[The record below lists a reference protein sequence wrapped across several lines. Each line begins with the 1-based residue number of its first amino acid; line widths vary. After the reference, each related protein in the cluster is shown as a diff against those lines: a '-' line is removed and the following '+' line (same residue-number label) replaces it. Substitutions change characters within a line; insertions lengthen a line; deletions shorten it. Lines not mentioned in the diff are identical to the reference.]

1 MKNRIVSM
9 TLCLALLLCTFGA
22 STEGVT
28 YNVTYLSCW
37 SGSSAQFPEDVTGNV
52 CAQLVKE
59 KFGIELTM
67 SDNGGNQTEVSY
79 LNMMFAADNV
89 PDVVNAPYWSAEP
102 GGEGAILING
112 AIEGMVKDIA
122 PYLDQFPNLKTLYE
136 TEGTLS
142 KSVEKNLIHNAKYP
156 EGAIYFI
163 PTGIDMNDEQYR
175 NVYGD
180 TLYAR
185 ADVLEAVGVSAV
197 EVKTIDDLVRLLETI
212 RDSDLTDWNSFP
224 IIPLGTGHD
233 GWRNA
238 NIYNWLRGNNI
249 SNWRQL
255 EDGTVTY
262 YLFTDYVENRIK
274 LMRKLLSEGLM
285 DVECLTQ
292 TDEVARSKVLQ
303 GSYAVISVDANAV
316 VNAFYYE
323 NNIVNTHPEA
333 KWVPLGLTNLD
344 GNNSVDVY
352 QKGYTGGG
360 VTFFS
365 ANIDENKLLAIL
377 SLMDWMCTDEGAAFN
392 SYGIE
397 GVTFKYDDQNRPTL
411 LSDVQASIDAD
422 SRVRYNYGIGQFNS
436 GFNVCSKDNTRW
448 PRTRKEMSAKEA
460 AYQDMCDH
468 FRPRTEVLGMSVEE
482 LLSGWKSYDDLNDNI
497 ATLDIGTMIQR
508 AYYFETDEEVTAMI
522 KDLRQKAID
531 FGIEDAMKYI
541 QDNLTEDYAF

>member
-1 MKNRIVSM
+1 MRKRIVSM
-9 TLCLALLLCTFGA
+9 MLCLMLLCAFGA
-22 STEGVT
+22 SAEGAT
-28 YNVTYLSCW
+28 YDITYLNCW
-37 SGSSAQFPEDVTGNV
+37 SGSSANFPEDVTGNV

-89 PDVVNAPYWSAEP
+89 PDVVNAPYWGAEP

-122 PYLDQFPNLKTLYE
+122 PYLDQFPNLKALYE
-136 TEGTLS
+136 TEGVFS
-142 KSVEKNLIHNAKYP
+142 KSVEKNLIYNAAYSD
-156 EGAIYFI
+156 GAIYFI
-163 PTGIDMNDEQYR
+163 PTNVDMNDEQYR

-185 ADVLEAVGVSAV
+185 ADVLEAVGVNA
-197 EVKTIDDLVRLLETI
+197 EDVKTIDDLVKLLETI
-212 RDSDLTDWNSFP
+212 RDSGLTDWKGSA

-262 YLFTDYVENRIK
+262 YLFTDYVENRIN
-274 LMRKLLSEGLM
+274 LMRKLLAEGLM

-292 TDEVARSKVLQ
+292 TDEVAQSKVLQ
-303 GSYAVISVDANAV
+303 GCYGVISVDANAV
-316 VNAFYYE
+316 VNSFYYE
-323 NNIVNTHPEA
+323 NGIVNTHPEA

-344 GNNSVDVY
+344 GNNCVDVY

-365 ANIDENKLLAIL
+365 ADIDEGKLLAVL

-392 SYGIE
+392 AYGIE
-397 GVTFKYDDQNRPTL
+397 HVTFEYDEQQRPTL
-411 LSDVQASIDAD
+411 LSDVRAAIDAD
-422 SRVRYNYGIGQFNS
+422 SKVRYNYGISQFNS
-436 GFNVCSKDNTRW
+436 GFNVYSKDNTRW
-448 PRTRKEMSAKEA
+448 PRMREEMPEKER
-460 AYQDMCDH
+460 AYQDMCDY

-482 LLSGWKSYDDLNDNI
+482 LLSGWEGYDDLNDNI

-508 AYYFETDEEVTAMI
+508 AYYFETDEEVAAMI
-522 KDLRQKAID
+522 EDLRQKAIA
-531 FGIEDAMKYI
+531 FGIEDAMQYI
-541 QDNLTEDYAF
+541 QDNLTGDYAF